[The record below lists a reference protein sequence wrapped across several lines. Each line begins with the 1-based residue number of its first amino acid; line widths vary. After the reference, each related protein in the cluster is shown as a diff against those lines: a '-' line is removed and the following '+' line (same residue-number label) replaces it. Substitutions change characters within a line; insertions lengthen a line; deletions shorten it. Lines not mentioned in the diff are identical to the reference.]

1 MQIQMR
7 ILHCAAEQHGIVQID
22 RCRVCRPLTYYR
34 NDLAGT
40 IDTLRDANHTKLLDF
55 IDQHPKLLVL
65 TGAGISVAAGIPEY
79 RDENGDWKR
88 PAPVQYG
95 DFLRRHSTRQ
105 RYWARSLVGWPWFQ
119 QATPAAGHVAL
130 AAWERQGRILHLVT
144 QNVDR
149 LHQAAGSVDV
159 TDLHGRL
166 DRVACLDC
174 TAMFDRNSIQAELR
188 GRNPDFAPAQAAMAP
203 DGDAYLDDRDC
214 AGFVVPDCPHCGG
227 ILKPDVVFFG
237 ETIPA
242 ERVSSTLD
250 ALANAD
256 ALLVIGSSLM
266 VYSGYRFCL
275 RAAANGQPIAA
286 VNPGR
291 TRADDLLQL
300 KIGAPFESLLEADLS
315 LATPGDRH
323 RSSG

>member
-1 MQIQMR
+1 
-7 ILHCAAEQHGIVQID
+7 LHDAD
-22 RCRVCRPLTYYR
+22 RKQLLEFV
-34 NDLAGT
+34 AG
-40 IDTLRDANHTKLLDF
+40 
-55 IDQHPKLLVL
+55 HPRLLVL

-79 RDENGDWKR
+79 RDANGDWKR
-88 PAPVQYG
+88 PAPVQYS
-95 DFLRRHSTRQ
+95 DFVRRHGTRQ
-105 RYWARSLVGWPWFQ
+105 RYWARSLIGWTWFQ
-119 QATPAAGHVAL
+119 QATPAPGHHAL
-130 AAWERQGRILHLVT
+130 AEWEQQGHIAHLVT

-149 LHQAAGSVDV
+149 LHQAAGSVSV

-166 DRVACLDC
+166 DRVICLDC
-174 TAMFDRNSIQAELR
+174 TAMFDRESIQAELR
-188 GRNPDFAPAQAAMAP
+188 GINPGFAPAQAAMAP
-203 DGDAYLDDRDC
+203 DGDAYLADRDY

-242 ERVSSTLD
+242 GRVSASLE
-250 ALANAD
+250 ALENAD

-275 RAAANGQPIAA
+275 RAADKGKPIAA

-291 TRADDLLQL
+291 TRADDLLDL
-300 KIGAPFESLLEADLS
+300 KIRATFESLLEADLS

-323 RSSG
+323 RSNG

>member
-1 MQIQMR
+1 M
-7 ILHCAAEQHGIVQID
+7 HDTD
-22 RCRVCRPLTYYR
+22 RFR
-34 NDLAGT
+34 
-40 IDTLRDANHTKLLDF
+40 LLDF
-55 IDQHPKLLVL
+55 IDDHPRLLVL

-79 RDENGDWKR
+79 RDRNGDWKR
-88 PAPVQYG
+88 PAPVQFA
-95 DFLRRHSTRQ
+95 DFVRKHGTRQ

-119 QATPAAGHVAL
+119 QAAPAAGHAAL
-130 AAWERQGRILHLVT
+130 AAWERQGRITRLVT

-149 LHQAAGSVDV
+149 LHQAAGSVNV

-166 DRVACLDC
+166 DRVICLDC
-174 TAMFDRNSIQAELR
+174 TAMFDRDSIQAELR
-188 GRNPDFAPAQAAMAP
+188 GSNPGFAPQAAMAP
-203 DGDAYLDDRDC
+203 DGDAYLDDSDY

-242 ERVSSTLD
+242 ERVVSSLEALD
-250 ALANAD
+250 QAD
-256 ALLVIGSSLM
+256 ALLVVGSSLM

-291 TRADDLLQL
+291 TRADPLLSV
-300 KIGAPFESLLEADLS
+300 KISAPFEALLPGDVS
-315 LATPGDRH
+315 PATPADRH